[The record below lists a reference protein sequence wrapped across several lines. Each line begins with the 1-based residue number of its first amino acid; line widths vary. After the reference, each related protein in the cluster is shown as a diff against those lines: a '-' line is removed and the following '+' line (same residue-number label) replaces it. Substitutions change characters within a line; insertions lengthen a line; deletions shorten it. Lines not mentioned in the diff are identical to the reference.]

1 MIQTFIHTTVDT
13 IQTSKKIFVD
23 TFVKHEGLA
32 KSLNEFVDAQTVYT
46 KEAFDVSVKTGSE
59 VFKTLTD
66 KSFYTDSLKN
76 VQESVQSFINTQTQ
90 KKEK

>member
-1 MIQTFIHTTVDT
+1 MIKTFIHTTVDT
-13 IQTSKKIFVD
+13 IQTSKKMFVD

-46 KEAFDVSVKTGSE
+46 KEAIDASVNAGTN
-59 VFKTLTD
+59 VYNTVTD
-66 KSFYTDSLKN
+66 KSFYTETMKS
-76 VQESVQSFINTQTQ
+76 VQESVQSLFHTQ